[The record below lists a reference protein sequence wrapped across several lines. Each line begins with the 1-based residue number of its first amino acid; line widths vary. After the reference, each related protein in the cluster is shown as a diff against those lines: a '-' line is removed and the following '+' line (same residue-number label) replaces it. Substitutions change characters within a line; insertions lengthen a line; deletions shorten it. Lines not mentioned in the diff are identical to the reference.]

1 MATIVYSTKMV
12 ETVEGIQIEMSPL
25 KIKYLREFMDAFNNM
40 KTAETEND
48 SINIITEC
56 VRISMK
62 QYYPPLSVSTE
73 DIEDNFDLPTVY
85 SIVDF
90 AAGIKVKE
98 DSPDSVKEQAEQSLK
113 SKADKEGVT
122 WQSLD
127 LAKLESEIFL
137 LGIYKDYDE
146 LEKSLSMPELMSTL
160 EVMRDLDYQ
169 EKKFLAAMQGVDLDK
184 ESGKDRGQKEWEDMK
199 ARVFSGGQ
207 TEDSNDVLSLQ
218 GPKAKQLGFG
228 IGLGLD
234 YEDDRDPSLM
244 L

>member
-62 QYYPPLSVSTE
+62 QYYPSLSVSTE

-98 DSPDSVKEQAEQSLK
+98 DSPESVKEQAEQSLK

-184 ESGKDRGQKEWEDMK
+184 ESGKDKGQKEWEDMK

-207 TEDSNDVLSLQ
+207 SADADDVLSLQ

>member
-1 MATIVYSTKMV
+1 MATIVYSTKTV
-12 ETVEGIQIEMSPL
+12 ETVDGIQIEMSPL
-25 KIKYLREFMDAFNNM
+25 KIKYLREFMDAFDNM
-40 KTAETEND
+40 KKAETEND
-48 SINIITEC
+48 SIDIITEC
-56 VRISMK
+56 VRIAMK
-62 QYYPPLSVSTE
+62 QYYPKLSVSKE
-73 DIEDNFDLPTVY
+73 DIEDNFDLPTIY
-85 SIVDF
+85 SISDF
-90 AAGIKVKE
+90 AAGIKVRE
-98 DSPDSVKEQAEQSLK
+98 DSSDPIKDQAEKSLK

-184 ESGKDRGQKEWEDMK
+184 ESGKDKGQKEWEDMK
-199 ARVFSGGQ
+199 ARVFSKGQ
-207 TEDSNDVLSLQ
+207 SSDANDVLSLQ

>member
-56 VRISMK
+56 VRIAMK
-62 QYYPPLSVSTE
+62 QYYPSLSVSTE

-85 SIVDF
+85 SIADF
-90 AAGIKVKE
+90 AAGIKVRE
-98 DSPDSVKEQAEQSLK
+98 DSSDSVKEQAEQSLK

-184 ESGKDRGQKEWEDMK
+184 ESGKDKGQKEWEDMK

-207 TEDSNDVLSLQ
+207 SADADDVLSLQ

>member
-1 MATIVYSTKMV
+1 MATIVYSTKTV
-12 ETVEGIQIEMSPL
+12 ETVDGIQIEMSPL
-25 KIKYLREFMDAFNNM
+25 KIKYLREFMDAFDNM
-40 KTAETEND
+40 KKAETEND
-48 SINIITEC
+48 SIDIITEC
-56 VRISMK
+56 VRIAMK
-62 QYYPPLSVSTE
+62 QYYPKLSVSKE
-73 DIEDNFDLPTVY
+73 DIEDNFDLPTIY
-85 SIVDF
+85 SISDF

-98 DSPDSVKEQAEQSLK
+98 DSSDPIKDQAEKSLK

-207 TEDSNDVLSLQ
+207 TEDANDVLSLQ

-234 YEDDRDPSLM
+234 YEDDRDPSVM

>member
-1 MATIVYSTKMV
+1 MATIVYSTKTV
-12 ETVEGIQIEMSPL
+12 ETVDGIQIEMSPL

-56 VRISMK
+56 VRIAMK
-62 QYYPPLSVSTE
+62 QYYPSLSVSTE

-85 SIVDF
+85 SIADF
-90 AAGIKVKE
+90 AAGIKVRE
-98 DSPDSVKEQAEQSLK
+98 DSSESVKEQAEQSLK

-184 ESGKDRGQKEWEDMK
+184 ESGKDKGQKEWEDMK

-207 TEDSNDVLSLQ
+207 SADADDVLSLQ

>member
-1 MATIVYSTKMV
+1 MATIVYSTKTV
-12 ETVEGIQIEMSPL
+12 ETVDGIEIEMSPL
-25 KIKYLREFMDAFNNM
+25 KIKYLREFMDAFDKM
-40 KTAETEND
+40 KNSKDEAD
-48 SINIITEC
+48 SINVITEC
-56 VRISMK
+56 VRITMK
-62 QYYPPLSVSTE
+62 QYYPKLSNSIE

-85 SIVDF
+85 AISDF

-98 DSPDSVKEQAEQSLK
+98 DSEDSVKAQAEKALK

-184 ESGKDRGQKEWEDMK
+184 ESGKDKGQKEWENMK

-207 TEDSNDVLSLQ
+207 TEDANDVLSLQ

-228 IGLGLD
+228 IGLGLE
-234 YEDDRDPSLM
+234 YEDDRDPSVM

>member
-1 MATIVYSTKMV
+1 MATIVYSTKTV
-12 ETVEGIQIEMSPL
+12 ETVDGIHIEMSPL
-25 KIKYLREFMDAFNNM
+25 KIKYLREFMEKFDGMQTVQN
-40 KTAETEND
+40 EQD
-48 SINIITEC
+48 SLHIITEC
-56 VRISMK
+56 VRVAMK
-62 QYYPPLSVSTE
+62 QYYPSLSGSVE
-73 DIEDNFDLPTVY
+73 DIEDNFDMPTVY
-85 SIVDF
+85 SIADF

-98 DSPDSVKEQAEQSLK
+98 DSDESIKDQAEKSLK

-122 WQSLD
+122 WKSLD

-146 LEKSLSMPELMSTL
+146 LERSLSMPELMSTL

-199 ARVFSGGQ
+199 ARVFSKGQ
-207 TEDSNDVLSLQ
+207 ADNSDDVLSLQ

>member
-1 MATIVYSTKMV
+1 MATIVYSTKTV

-56 VRISMK
+56 VRIAMK
-62 QYYPPLSVSTE
+62 QYYPSLSESTE

-85 SIVDF
+85 SIADF
-90 AAGIKVKE
+90 AAGIKVRE
-98 DSPDSVKEQAEQSLK
+98 DSSDSIKEQAEQSLK

-199 ARVFSGGQ
+199 ARVFSQGQ
-207 TEDSNDVLSLQ
+207 TQDADDVLSLQ

>member
-1 MATIVYSTKMV
+1 MATIVYSTKTV

-56 VRISMK
+56 VRIAMK
-62 QYYPPLSVSTE
+62 QYYPSLSESTE

-85 SIVDF
+85 SIADF
-90 AAGIKVKE
+90 AAGIKVRE
-98 DSPDSVKEQAEQSLK
+98 DSSDSIKEQAEQSLK

-199 ARVFSGGQ
+199 ARVFSQGQ
-207 TEDSNDVLSLQ
+207 TQDADDVLSLQ

-234 YEDDRDPSLM
+234 YEDSRDPSLM

>member
-1 MATIVYSTKMV
+1 MATIVYSTKTV
-12 ETVEGIQIEMSPL
+12 ETVDGIQIEMSPL
-25 KIKYLREFMDAFNNM
+25 KIKYLREFMDAFDNM
-40 KTAETEND
+40 KKAETEND
-48 SINIITEC
+48 SIDIITEC
-56 VRISMK
+56 VRIAMK
-62 QYYPPLSVSTE
+62 QYYPKLSVSKE
-73 DIEDNFDLPTVY
+73 DIEDNFDLPTIY
-85 SIVDF
+85 SISDF
-90 AAGIKVKE
+90 AAGIKVRE
-98 DSPDSVKEQAEQSLK
+98 DSSDPIKDQAEKSLK

-184 ESGKDRGQKEWEDMK
+184 ESGKDKGQKEWEDMK
-199 ARVFSGGQ
+199 ARVFSKGQ
-207 TEDSNDVLSLQ
+207 SSDANDVLSLQ

-234 YEDDRDPSLM
+234 YEDDRDPSVM

>member
-1 MATIVYSTKMV
+1 MATIVYSTKTV
-12 ETVEGIQIEMSPL
+12 ETVDGIQIEMSPL
-25 KIKYLREFMDAFNNM
+25 KIKYLREFMDAFDNM
-40 KTAETEND
+40 KKAETEND
-48 SINIITEC
+48 SIDIITEC
-56 VRISMK
+56 VRITMK
-62 QYYPPLSVSTE
+62 QYYPKLSVSKE
-73 DIEDNFDLPTVY
+73 DIEDNFDLPTIY
-85 SIVDF
+85 SISDF

-98 DSPDSVKEQAEQSLK
+98 DSSDPIKDQAEKSLK

-122 WQSLD
+122 WQTLD

-137 LGIYKDYDE
+137 LGIDKDYDE
-146 LEKSLSMPELMSTL
+146 LEKSLSMPELMWTL

-207 TEDSNDVLSLQ
+207 TEDANDVLSLQ

-234 YEDDRDPSLM
+234 YEDDRDPSVM

>member
-1 MATIVYSTKMV
+1 MATIVYSTKTV

-62 QYYPPLSVSTE
+62 QYYPSLSASTE

-184 ESGKDRGQKEWEDMK
+184 ESGKDKGQKEWEDMK

-207 TEDSNDVLSLQ
+207 SADADDVLSLQ

>member
-1 MATIVYSTKMV
+1 MATIVYSTKTV
-12 ETVEGIQIEMSPL
+12 ETVDGIQIEMSPL
-25 KIKYLREFMDAFNNM
+25 KIKYLREFMDAFDNM
-40 KTAETEND
+40 KKAETEND
-48 SINIITEC
+48 SIDIITEC
-56 VRISMK
+56 VRITMK
-62 QYYPPLSVSTE
+62 QYYPKLSVSKE
-73 DIEDNFDLPTVY
+73 DIEDNFDLPTIY
-85 SIVDF
+85 SISDF

-98 DSPDSVKEQAEQSLK
+98 DSSDPIKDQAEKSLK

-122 WQSLD
+122 WQTLD

-184 ESGKDRGQKEWEDMK
+184 ESGKDKGQKEWEDMK

-207 TEDSNDVLSLQ
+207 TEDANDVLSLQ

-234 YEDDRDPSLM
+234 YEDDRDPSVM

>member
-1 MATIVYSTKMV
+1 MATTVYSTQIV
-12 ETVEGIQIEMSPL
+12 ETVDGIQIEMSPL

-40 KTAETEND
+40 KTAQTEND

-56 VRISMK
+56 VRITMK
-62 QYYPPLSVSTE
+62 QYYPSLSMST
-73 DIEDNFDLPTVY
+73 DNIEDNFDLPTVY
-85 SIVDF
+85 SIADF
-90 AAGIKVKE
+90 AAGIKVRE
-98 DSPDSVKEQAEQSLK
+98 DSVDSVKEQAEKSLK

-160 EVMRDLDYQ
+160 EVIRDLDYQ

-207 TEDSNDVLSLQ
+207 SADADDVLSLQ

>member
-1 MATIVYSTKMV
+1 MATIVYSTKTV
-12 ETVEGIQIEMSPL
+12 ETVDGIQIEMSPL
-25 KIKYLREFMDAFNNM
+25 KIKYLREFMDAFDKM
-40 KTAETEND
+40 KNSKDEAD
-48 SINIITEC
+48 SINVIAEC
-56 VRISMK
+56 VRITMK
-62 QYYPPLSVSTE
+62 QYYPKLSNSIE
-73 DIEDNFDLPTVY
+73 DIEDNFDLPTIY
-85 SIVDF
+85 AISDF

-98 DSPDSVKEQAEQSLK
+98 DSEDSIKAQAEKALK
-113 SKADKEGVT
+113 TKADKEGVT

-184 ESGKDRGQKEWEDMK
+184 ESGKDKGQKEWEDMK

-207 TEDSNDVLSLQ
+207 SSDAKDVLSLQ

>member
-56 VRISMK
+56 VRIAMK
-62 QYYPPLSVSTE
+62 QYYPSLSVSTE

-85 SIVDF
+85 SIADF

-98 DSPDSVKEQAEQSLK
+98 DSSDSVKEQAEQSLK

-184 ESGKDRGQKEWEDMK
+184 ESGKDKGQKEWEDMK

-207 TEDSNDVLSLQ
+207 SADADDVLSLQ

>member
-1 MATIVYSTKMV
+1 MATIIYSTK
-12 ETVEGIQIEMSPL
+12 TVQTVDGIQIEMSPL
-25 KIKYLREFMDAFNNM
+25 KIKYLREFMDAFDNM
-40 KTAETEND
+40 KRAETEND
-48 SINIITEC
+48 SLNIITEC
-56 VRISMK
+56 VKIAMK
-62 QYYPPLSVSTE
+62 QYYPSLSESTE
-73 DIEDNFDLPTVY
+73 SIEENFDLPTVY
-85 SIVDF
+85 SIADF

-98 DSPDSVKEQAEQSLK
+98 DSSESIKEQAEKSLK

-122 WQSLD
+122 WQTLD

-137 LGIYKDYDE
+137 LGMYKDYDE

-234 YEDDRDPSLM
+234 YEDDRDPSIM

>member
-1 MATIVYSTKMV
+1 MATIVYSTKTV
-12 ETVEGIQIEMSPL
+12 ETVDGIQIEMSPL
-25 KIKYLREFMDAFNNM
+25 KIKYLREFMDAFDKM
-40 KTAETEND
+40 KNSKNEAD
-48 SINIITEC
+48 SINVIAEC
-56 VRISMK
+56 VRVTMK
-62 QYYPPLSVSTE
+62 QYYPKLSNSIE
-73 DIEDNFDLPTVY
+73 DIEDNFDLPTIY
-85 SIVDF
+85 AISDF

-98 DSPDSVKEQAEQSLK
+98 DSEDSVKAQAEKALK

-207 TEDSNDVLSLQ
+207 TEDANDVLSLQ

>member
-1 MATIVYSTKMV
+1 MATIVYSTKTV
-12 ETVEGIQIEMSPL
+12 ETVDGIQIEMSPL
-25 KIKYLREFMDAFNNM
+25 KIKYLREFMDAFDKM
-40 KTAETEND
+40 KNSKDEVD
-48 SINIITEC
+48 SINVITEC
-56 VRISMK
+56 VRITMK
-62 QYYPPLSVSTE
+62 QYYPKLSNSIE

-85 SIVDF
+85 AISDF

-98 DSPDSVKEQAEQSLK
+98 DSEDSIKAQAEKALK

-137 LGIYKDYDE
+137 LGMYKDYDE

-184 ESGKDRGQKEWEDMK
+184 ESGKDKGQKEWENMK

-207 TEDSNDVLSLQ
+207 TEDANDVLSLQ